1 MENYTK
7 TTLKTYWNF
16 AKKRKLVFVVL
27 ATSIIANIINLVPP
41 LFYKRLFDQLNVGAS
56 LEILFHTLSL
66 VAMFYLIDWVF
77 WRTTALVWMRV
88 QPQLMADLDN
98 YCFEYLHKH
107 SVNFFNNNFVGAL
120 VKRVNRFVG
129 SFSNI
134 SDRVI
139 WNFSQIIITIVLILG
154 VLATRSWYL
163 PAIMLVWFVVFGALN
178 YWLIRKKMPIDLDKS
193 QKESAQTAR
202 LADTISNQSALK
214 FFNGYHRE
222 TEAYQQG
229 NHEVTKAQWRAYNL
243 DGWFDAGQALL
254 MYCLEIG
261 MMATALVLWKQ
272 GKVTLGDFALI
283 QAFLITL
290 FLRIWDLG
298 RLIRDTYT
306 DMAYANEMTE
316 ILETPHSIQDAPQ
329 AKEWK
334 KTEAS
339 IHWDCVDFGYNKTN
353 PLIKDLNLEI
363 KAGER
368 VALVGPSGAGKS
380 TLLKLIM
387 RQYDTLSG
395 AVKIGGQDIKSITQE
410 SLWGVMSYVP
420 QDPVLFHRSLLENI
434 RYARPD
440 ATEEE
445 VIEAAKRAH
454 CHEFI
459 EGLPDKYNTLV
470 GERGVKLSGGERQ
483 RVAIARAILRQAPI
497 LLLDEAT
504 SSLDSESERL
514 IQDALDKLMIGKT
527 VVVIAHRLSTI
538 MRMDR
543 IVVIDGG
550 EVKESGSHAELV
562 AKPDG
567 LYRKLWELQVGGFL
581 SEHK

>member
-1 MENYTK
+1 MANYTK
-7 TTLKTYWNF
+7 TTLKIYWSF

-27 ATSIIANIINLVPP
+27 VTSLLANVVNLVPP
-41 LFYKRLFDQLNVGAS
+41 LFYKRLFDQLNVGAE
-56 LEILFHTLSL
+56 LNVLYHTLSL
-66 VAMFYLIDWVF
+66 VGFSYLIDWVF
-77 WRTTALVWMRV
+77 WRTTAIVWMRV

-120 VKRVNRFVG
+120 VKRANRFVG

-139 WNFSQIIITIVLILG
+139 WSFSQIIITIVFILG

-163 PAIMLVWFVVFGALN
+163 PVIMLVWFAIFGALN
-178 YWLIRKKMPIDLDKS
+178 YWLIRKKIPLDLDKS
-193 QKESAQTAR
+193 EKESALTAR
-202 LADTISNQSALK
+202 LADTIANHNALK
-214 FFNGYHRE
+214 FFNGYLRE
-222 TEAYQQG
+222 TEAYKEG
-229 NHEVTKAQWRAYNL
+229 NAEVTRAQWRAYNL
-243 DGWFDAGQALL
+243 DGWFEAGQSLL
-254 MYCLEIG
+254 MYALELG
-261 MMATALVLWKQ
+261 MMSAALVLWKQ
-272 GKVTLGDFALI
+272 GKITLGDFALI

-298 RLIRDTYT
+298 RMIRDTYT

-316 ILETPHSIQDAPQ
+316 ILQTPHSIQDAPNAILWQ
-329 AKEWK
+329 
-334 KTEAS
+334 KTAAS
-339 IHWDCVDFGYNKTN
+339 IHWENIDFGYNKIN
-353 PLIKDLNLEI
+353 PLIKNLDLEI
-363 KAGER
+363 KPGER

-395 AVKIGGQDIKSITQE
+395 AVKIGEQDIKTITQE
-410 SLWGVMSYVP
+410 SLWQVMSYVP

-434 RYARPD
+434 RYARPE

-445 VIEAAKRAH
+445 VIEAAKSAH

-459 EGLPDKYNTLV
+459 ENLPEKYNTLV

-483 RVAIARAILRQAPI
+483 RVAIARAILRSAPI

-504 SSLDSESERL
+504 SSLDSESERM

-550 EVKESGSHAELV
+550 EVKESGTHAELV
-562 AKPDG
+562 AKTEG

-581 SEHK
+581 VEEK